1 MFVLSC
7 AVVGGIFAEGIRVCI
22 QFIVI
27 LYNVFGKYIPE
38 GYIHHI
44 YSLSEVQYLLS
55 VLVDITWGLSVVYV
69 CTNHKLV
76 HMQNMYLPV

>member
-7 AVVGGIFAEGIRVCI
+7 AVVGGVFAEGI

-27 LYNVFGKYIPE
+27 LYNVFGRYVPE

-44 YSLSEVQYLLS
+44 LYSLSEVQYLLS
-55 VLVDITWGLSVVYV
+55 VLVDIAYMTWGLSVVYV

-76 HMQNMYLPV
+76 HTQNMYLPV